1 MSLNGLLHQQIKNII
16 VSMSND
22 NTLAGLMSAEGAK
35 RITEAAIDAS
45 INKMVRNQL
54 ETAINMIIAAAES
67 EKFEV
72 FIYDREHVPG
82 TESNEIPDISPKTI
96 KALEKLG
103 YTVTEEFNIAFT
115 TPSKK
120 HIGIRINWN

>member
-1 MSLNGLLHQQIKNII
+1 
-16 VSMSND
+16 MSND
-22 NTLAGLMSAEGAK
+22 ITLVDLMTAK
-35 RITEAAIDAS
+35 DAKHITEAAIDAS

-54 ETAINMIIAAAES
+54 ETAINMITAAAES

-82 TESNEIPDISPKTI
+82 TELNEIPNISPKTI
-96 KALEKLG
+96 KALEELG
-103 YTVTEEFNIAFT
+103 YTVKEEFNIAFT

-120 HIGIRINWN
+120 HTGIRINWN